1 MTIKFLDPAAFTGAL
16 LALIVGAVP
25 VAAQGSAPQV
35 GLASDSIFIQTA
47 GSLGLLQAKLGSL
60 AQKKATSPAVRDYGK
75 RMADEYSK
83 ANQELAAGA
92 KRAAYPAPLILR
104 QHKQVLD
111 QFLNTGGGSFDK
123 KYMAEMVREQGQAAQ
138 LFKQEAES
146 GRVASLKQLASSM
159 LPMVQQHLSLA
170 TQTAESVGA
179 DITATTAPQR
189 RTGS

>member
-1 MTIKFLDPAAFTGAL
+1 MALKFLAPAALT
-16 LALIVGAVP
+16 ALILSAAAGPVP
-25 VAAQGSAPQV
+25 LAAQASGSQM
-35 GLASDSIFIQTA
+35 GLASDSVFIQTA

-60 AQKKATSPAVRDYGK
+60 AQSKAKSPAVRDFGK
-75 RMADEYSK
+75 RMMDEYSK

-92 KRAAYPAPLILR
+92 KQAAYPAPVILR

-123 KYMAEMVREQGQAAQ
+123 KYMAEMVAEQGQAAQ

-159 LPMVQQHLSLA
+159 LPMVQQQLSLA
-170 TQTAESVGA
+170 TQTAQSVGA
-179 DITATTAPQR
+179 DITATTTPQR
-189 RTGS
+189 GAGS

>member
-1 MTIKFLDPAAFTGAL
+1 MTIKFRDPAAFIGLL
-16 LALIVGAVP
+16 LAAIVGAVP
-25 VAAQGSAPQV
+25 AAAQGPAPQM

-47 GSLGLLQAKLGSL
+47 GSLGLLQAKLGAL
-60 AQKKATSPAVRDYGK
+60 AEKKATSPAVKDFGK
-75 RMADEYSK
+75 RMEDEYSK
-83 ANQELAAGA
+83 ANQQLAAGA
-92 KRAAYPAPLILR
+92 KQAAYPAAVILR

-123 KYMAEMVREQGQAAQ
+123 KYMAEMVAEQEQAAQ

-146 GRVASLKQLASSM
+146 GKIASLKQLASSM

-170 TQTAESVGA
+170 TETARSVGA
-179 DITATTAPQR
+179 DVAATTTPG